1 VKTLVINPCPLIRPR
16 KHLTRI
22 LAIFVLALTLAPNLP
37 GAKLPNILFAFADD
51 WGRNASIYAEIEG
64 PGSPNDVIRTPNFD
78 RVAREG
84 VLFKNAFVT
93 APSCTPCRS
102 SLLSGQYFWR
112 TGRGAILQGAVWDP
126 KIPSYPL
133 LLRDAGYHIGK
144 TYKVWSPGS
153 PRDAPYGE
161 SKYSYEKA
169 GRKFNQFSQN
179 VTRLVTQGKSVEEA
193 KRILYAE
200 VEGNF
205 EAFLTAR
212 KKGQPF
218 CYWFGPTLVHRKW
231 VKGSGKKL
239 WNIDPDDLKGK
250 MPAFLPDVHE
260 VREDIADY
268 FGEVQA
274 FDTALGLIMKKLEDI
289 GELDHTLIVVS
300 GDHGAPGFPNGK
312 CNLYDF
318 GVGVSLA
325 VRWGKAK
332 GGRVVEDF
340 VNLMD
345 LAPTFLKAGGVE
357 PPKVMTGRS
366 IINVL
371 KSSKSGLVD
380 KSRSWVI
387 TGRERHV
394 GDARTG
400 NLPYPQR
407 ALRTKDYLYIVN
419 FKPGRWPM
427 GNPYNIAEKG
437 PSSEELAGNTFVTFP
452 DMDASPT
459 KAFLVTHREDKKWK
473 RYYDLAFGK
482 RPREELYILA
492 EDPDQVLNVAGD
504 PKYAEIQKKLDRR
517 LLSEL
522 KRTKDPRVTGDEM
535 TFEKSPFTDPVD
547 RSKKRKGRKK
557 GKKRQ

>member
-1 VKTLVINPCPLIRPR
+1 MKLSFILLLTLV
-16 KHLTRI
+16 
-22 LAIFVLALTLAPNLP
+22 VSSNLS
-37 GAKLPNILFAFADD
+37 GAKRPNILFAFADD
-51 WGRNASIYAEIEG
+51 WGRQAGIYAEIEG
-64 PGSPNDVIRTPNFD
+64 PGSLSDGVRTPNFD

-112 TGRGAILQGAVWDP
+112 TGMGAILQGAIWDS

-153 PRDAPYGE
+153 PRDAPYGA
-161 SKYSYEKA
+161 KDFVYEKF
-169 GRKFNQFSQN
+169 GSKFNSFSQN
-179 VTRLVTQGKSVEEA
+179 VTKMIEEGKTLREA
-193 KRILYAE
+193 KQNLYDQ
-200 VEGNF
+200 VMGNF
-205 EAFLTAR
+205 RDFLTDR
-212 KKGQPF
+212 EKGQPF

-231 VKGSGKKL
+231 TKGSGKKL

-250 MPAFLPDVHE
+250 MPSFLPDVDA

-274 FDTALGLIMKKLEDI
+274 FDTALGLLIKKLEDI
-289 GELDHTLIVVS
+289 GELENTLIVVS

-318 GVGVSLA
+318 GVGVCLA
-325 VRWGKAK
+325 VRWGEAK

-345 LAPTFLKAGGVE
+345 LAPTFLEAGGVK

-366 IINVL
+366 ILNVL

-380 KSRSWVI
+380 RSRNWVI

-394 GDARTG
+394 SDARAG

-407 ALRTKDYLYIVN
+407 ALRTKDYLYIIN
-419 FKPGRWPM
+419 FKPDRWPM
-427 GNPYNIAEKG
+427 GDPYNISGSKS
-437 PSSEELAGNTFVTFP
+437 PKTDELTQDTFVTFP

-459 KAFLVTHREDKKWK
+459 KAFLVTHRKDKKWK
-473 RYYDLAFGK
+473 RYYDIAFSK

-492 EDPDQVLNVAGD
+492 DDPDQVVNVAGD
-504 PKYAEIQKKLDRR
+504 SKYADLRKKLEDQ
-517 LLSEL
+517 LMAEL
-522 KRTKDPRVTGDEM
+522 KRTKDPRVTGDRM

-547 RSKKRKGRKK
+547 RSKKKKGRKK
-557 GKKRQ
+557 GKKYK